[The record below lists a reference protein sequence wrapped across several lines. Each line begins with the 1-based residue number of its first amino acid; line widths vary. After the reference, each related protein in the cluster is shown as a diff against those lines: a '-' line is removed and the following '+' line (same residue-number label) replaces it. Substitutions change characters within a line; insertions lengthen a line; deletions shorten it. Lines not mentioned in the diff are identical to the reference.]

1 MPRPPLSAI
10 HGGGDDDE
18 EEASEELP
26 GATAAGSPLLSNTV
40 PAPFGPP
47 FMMPPMPAPAFAPM
61 AEAAAPRRTS
71 APPPTKRA
79 KLAPAGGAGP
89 SGLGDEP
96 PATTAVGRAFCK
108 GPRHTY
114 LGGAPL
120 QGASSPTESGSS
132 VDTPL
137 AAHLAP
143 LFSTSPFGPGR
154 VPFAP
159 LLGTGG
165 GSPFAAAQTM
175 IAIPL
180 LPDLLGAASSSFGG
194 NAPHDVAAVISPE
207 MAAAYVQLLEQQRT
221 AAAEQA
227 AQLAHLEAQMWALA
241 RQAEAQQAARAP
253 SGGASGLSSDEAEAV
268 EAMLLLYEASVSFH

>member
-1 MPRPPLSAI
+1 M
-10 HGGGDDDE
+10 
-18 EEASEELP
+18 
-26 GATAAGSPLLSNTV
+26 
-40 PAPFGPP
+40 
-47 FMMPPMPAPAFAPM
+47 
-61 AEAAAPRRTS
+61 
-71 APPPTKRA
+71 
-79 KLAPAGGAGP
+79 
-89 SGLGDEP
+89 
-96 PATTAVGRAFCK
+96 GRAFCK

-114 LGGAPL
+114 LGGAPQ
-120 QGASSPTESGSS
+120 QGASSPTWSASS
-132 VDTPL
+132 ADTPL

-143 LFSTSPFGPGR
+143 LFSPFSPFGPSP

-207 MAAAYVQLLEQQRT
+207 MAAAYVQLLEQQRM

-227 AQLAHLEAQMWALA
+227 AQLAHLEAQMWALT
-241 RQAEAQQAARAP
+241 RKAEVQQAAARAQ

-268 EAMLLLYEASVSFH
+268 EAMLLLSEGSVSFHWPGDS